1 MQLVLNEL
9 MKKLNWPLVTSSAFT
24 QARKQIKHEAFIEL
38 NKKAVVEVMYGDGEY
53 HKWRGMR
60 VLGVDGAKVVLPKNE
75 KMVAEFGG
83 SPKNQHSAEISPF
96 GLASVLYDV
105 LNKIALDSILAKGKD
120 YEVRLAKG
128 HLENTQMNDL
138 LIFDR
143 NYADYELIATLTAQE
158 RDFVIRCSRASFKPV
173 REMFAGKGEDS
184 QIVKLKV
191 SSRQAKK
198 IRALELEEEIKVR
211 LVRVMLDT
219 GEMEV
224 LVTSLLD
231 EQLYPTAE
239 FKGLYFLRW
248 GSETFYDLLK
258 TRLQLENFTGHTV
271 EAVKQDFYATVYLT
285 GLESILTAPA
295 QHILD
300 RKSVH
305 NKYPQ
310 QVNQAVSFNAIKN
323 QALQLLFFEDD
334 EQLLLEELTELFL
347 SKPHCV
353 RKNRSV
359 PRPKFSAHRSLHY
372 HKRRKKVHF

>member
-9 MKKLNWPLVTSSAFT
+9 MKKLNSPLVTSSAFT
-24 QARKQIKHEAFIEL
+24 QARKQIKHTAFIEL
-38 NKKAVVEVMYGDGEY
+38 NQKGVVEVMYEDGNY
-53 HKWRGMR
+53 QTWRGMR
-60 VLGVDGAKVVLPKNE
+60 VLGVDGAKVILPKNE
-75 KMVAEFGG
+75 KMVQEFGG
-83 SPKNQHSAEISPF
+83 SPQNQHSAEITPL

-105 LNKIALDSILAKGKD
+105 LNKIALDSILAKGKE
-120 YEVRLAKG
+120 YEVRLAKE
-128 HLENTQMNDL
+128 HLKYTTGKDL

-143 NYADYELIATLTAQE
+143 NYANYELIATLTAQK
-158 RDFVIRCSRASFKPV
+158 RDFVIRCSRSSFKPV
-173 REMFAGKGEDS
+173 REMFAGKGDDS
-184 QIVKLKV
+184 QIVTLKV
-191 SSRQAKK
+191 SSRRKK
-198 IRALELEEEIKVR
+198 EIKALKLATAIKLR

-239 FKGLYFLRW
+239 FKDLYFLRW

-271 EAVKQDFYATVYLT
+271 EAVMQDFYATIYLT

-295 QHILD
+295 QDILD

-305 NKYPQ
+305 NQYPQ

-323 QALQLLFFEDD
+323 HALQLLFFEDD
-334 EQLLLEELTELFL
+334 EHLLLEELSELFL

-359 PRPKFSAHRSLHY
+359 PRPKFSPHRSLHY
-372 HKRRKKVHF
+372 HKRRKKIHF

>member
-9 MKKLNWPLVTSSAFT
+9 MKKLKWPLVTSSAFT
-24 QARKQIKHEAFIEL
+24 QARKQIKHSAFIEL
-38 NKKAVVEVMYGDGEY
+38 NQKGVVEVMYTDGEY
-53 HKWRGMR
+53 QRWRGMR
-60 VLGVDGAKVVLPKNE
+60 VLGVDGSKVILPRNE
-75 KMVAEFGG
+75 KMVQAFGG
-83 SPKNQHSAEISPF
+83 TAKNQHDAEISPF

-105 LNKIALDSILAKGKD
+105 LNKIAIDSILAKGKE

-128 HLENTQMNDL
+128 HLEYTQEKDL

-143 NYADYELIATLTAQE
+143 NYADYELIAILTAKK
-158 RDFVIRCSRASFKPV
+158 RDFVIRCSRSSFKAV

-184 QIVKLKV
+184 QIVTLKAH
-191 SSRQAKK
+191 SGQRKK
-198 IRALELEEEIKVR
+198 IRELGLKTKIKVR
-211 LVRVMLDT
+211 LVRVTLDT

-231 EQLYPTAE
+231 EQSYPTSE

-258 TRLQLENFTGHTV
+258 TRLQLENFTGYTV

-295 QHILD
+295 QDVLD

-323 QALQLLFFEDD
+323 HALQLLFFEDD
-334 EQLLLEELTELFL
+334 EQLLLAELTELFL
-347 SKPHCV
+347 SKPHCI
-353 RKNRSV
+353 RKNRSI
-359 PRPKFSAHRSLHY
+359 PRPKFSATRSLHY
-372 HKRRKKVHF
+372 HKRRKKIHF